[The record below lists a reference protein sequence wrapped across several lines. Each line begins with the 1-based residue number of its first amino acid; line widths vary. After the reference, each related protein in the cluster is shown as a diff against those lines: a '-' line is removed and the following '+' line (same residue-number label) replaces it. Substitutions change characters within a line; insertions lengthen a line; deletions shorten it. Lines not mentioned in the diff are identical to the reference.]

1 MSNRNRVNR
10 DSMTGRARWWRAAL
24 VCVVMASVPT
34 GLARGQTVRPD
45 TVDVAVG
52 SPVVEAQPARPYAS
66 RFRAVE
72 IAGHDSTLLFAMTN
86 EVSHF
91 DSGGVPLVRVVA
103 AGKEADGSGALKP
116 AHGAFLL
123 NRLTLA
129 FYAATGDGA
138 PPASAYPASPA
149 FYGPAADI
157 PVEFL
162 PRRLGV
168 VYRLRLWLPGVAAA
182 ETHLYQTVGRERV
195 EAFGR
200 QYDSAWVVE
209 DRRAGSGELA
219 SRMWLIGE
227 PPYMVRWVL
236 LNAPTA
242 GARVEV
248 SQELVRTRR

>member
-1 MSNRNRVNR
+1 VLACLAML
-10 DSMTGRARWWRAAL
+10 L
-24 VCVVMASVPT
+24 VTP
-34 GLARGQTVRPD
+34 GFARGQSPD

-52 SPVVEAQPARPYAS
+52 SRLIDGQRARPYAS
-66 RFRAVE
+66 RFRGVQ
-72 IAGHDSTLLFAMTN
+72 IAGRDSTVLFAMTN

-91 DSGGVPLVRVVA
+91 DSSGVPLVRVVA
-103 AGKEADGSGALKP
+103 AGDEADASGTLKP
-116 AHGAFLL
+116 AHGTFLL

-129 FYAATGDGA
+129 FFAATGDGA

-168 VYRLRLWLPGVAAA
+168 VYRLQLWQPGVAAP
-182 ETHLYQTVGRERV
+182 ETHLYETVGRGRV

-209 DRRAGSGELA
+209 DRRAGSGKLA
-219 SRMWLIGE
+219 SRMWLTSD
-227 PPYMVRWVL
+227 PPYMVRWVFL
-236 LNAPTA
+236 DAPTA

-248 SQELVRTRR
+248 SQELTRTQP